1 MPSSNFHLT
10 MTGSL
15 RSFEGA
21 EPIGEKT
28 VGSYFTFWAIL
39 LSALGLRLF
48 CMSFLTGAIGT
59 EGTEYA
65 RMAENLLAG
74 KGYVGI
80 STKGTEF
87 MFPPLF
93 PFLIAAFSFLTH
105 QVETAGRL
113 VSVLMGTLLVAQV
126 YLIAAR
132 LYGHQVAKVA
142 GALAAIHP
150 LILTYSTAVYCEVT
164 FAALVLTGVFWSQQ
178 CYGGRQLRTF
188 LLAGFFYGLAYLTR
202 PEACLYP
209 LLTVVIVLGVQLL
222 SDRRCLPRV
231 AFYGCLLVATSLIV
245 AAPYVAW
252 LSHETGQFRIEG
264 KGPIIYASDQSIAS
278 GLNPSDAMYGID
290 QNLDGRGVWMVS
302 NMAVIQSTKM
312 SVAGVIQLAEAGV
325 KLALPQHLKTITVAP
340 SFGSLALFG
349 LTLLG
354 LVFTKWDRKTTGDQ
368 LFLFMVLGVTGLLPL
383 FHPYV
388 VSQRFVFLFLP
399 VMIIW
404 AAKGIVEFSR
414 WSGAKIAAVPY
425 FALPARQA
433 VLIVQSACALIV
445 FLISLAGLF
454 HFTPLWALDY
464 RNRPVKFAG
473 QWLDEY
479 SPGPKTVMDSA
490 TLVAFH
496 AHASYLA
503 FPYSSESSAFGYIEK
518 SKVDYIVLMSE
529 AIDGSIPYLKK
540 WMSDGIPDARAQLIY
555 SSDSSTTGRIV
566 IYRWS
571 NAPSAP

>member
-1 MPSSNFHLT
+1 MPSSNIHLT

-15 RSFEGA
+15 RSFESA
-21 EPIGEKT
+21 EPIAEKT
-28 VGSYFTFWAIL
+28 IGSYFTLWAIL
-39 LSALGLRLF
+39 LLALGLRLF

-65 RMAENLLAG
+65 RIAENLLAG

-80 STKGTEF
+80 STPGTEF
-87 MFPPLF
+87 MFPPLL

-113 VSVLMGTLLVAQV
+113 VSVLMGTLLVSQV

-132 LYGHQVAKVA
+132 LYGHRVAKVA

-150 LILTYSTAVYCEVT
+150 LMLTYSTAVYCEVT
-164 FAALVLTGVFWSQQ
+164 FAALVLTAVYWSQQ
-178 CYGGRQLRTF
+178 CYDGQQLRTF

-202 PEACLYP
+202 PEASLYP
-209 LLTVVIVLGVQLL
+209 FLAVVLLLGFQLL

-231 AFYGCLLVATSLIV
+231 AFYGCLLVATSLML

-264 KGPIIYASDQSIAS
+264 KGPIIYASDRSIAS
-278 GLNPSDAMYGID
+278 GLNPSDVMYGID
-290 QNLDGRGVWMVS
+290 QNLNGRGVWMVS

-312 SVAGVIQLAEAGV
+312 SVAGVIQVAEAGV

-354 LVFTKWDRKTTGDQ
+354 LVFTTWDRKTIWDQ
-368 LFLFMVLGVTGLLPL
+368 LFLFMVLGVSGFLTL

-414 WSGAKIAAVPY
+414 WSGAKIAAAPS
-425 FALPARQA
+425 FALPARHA
-433 VLIVQSACALIV
+433 VLTVQLACVLIV
-445 FLISLAGLF
+445 FLISLAGLY
-454 HFTPLWALDY
+454 HFTPLYALDY

-479 SPGPKTVMDSA
+479 SPGPKTVMDST

-503 FPYSSESSAFGYIEK
+503 FPYSSESSGFGYIEK
-518 SKVDYIVLMSE
+518 NGVNYIVLMSE
-529 AIDGSIPYLKK
+529 AIDDSIPYLKK
-540 WMSDGIPDARAQLIY
+540 WMNDGIPDARAQLIY
-555 SSDSSTTGRIV
+555 SSDSSTTGRVV

-571 NAPSAP
+571 NAASAP